1 MKTAIVGGRLIT
13 PERII
18 DDGILCLEDGKISG
32 IVRGEVPEGAQHL
45 ERSIGKVEY
54 DRCLKQILVGVFLT
68 FRVDAVIHNRGAYCN
83 GIAHLELG

>member
-32 IVRGEVPEGAQHL
+32 IVRGEVPEGAKAVSYTHL
-45 ERSIGKVEY
+45 DVYKR
-54 DRCLKQILVGVFLT
+54 QQ
-68 FRVDAVIHNRGAYCN
+68 
-83 GIAHLELG
+83 